1 MSEMKDL
8 TFPETLFYSDD
19 HEWIKL
25 NEDDTLIVGITDYA
39 QDQLGDIV
47 FVELPE
53 VGKILT
59 KGDELCTVESVK
71 SVSEIY
77 IPISCEIIS
86 VNTHLED
93 EPELINKSPYDK
105 GWLALVKMK
114 DKSELDKLLK
124 KDQYLST
131 LQGI

>member
-1 MSEMKDL
+1 MSEINNL
-8 TFPETLFYSDD
+8 TFPKTLFYSND
-19 HEWIKL
+19 HEWLKL
-25 NEDDTLIVGITDYA
+25 NEDNTLSVGITDYA

-53 VGKILT
+53 VGKILN

-77 IPISCEIIS
+77 IPVSCEVIS
-86 VNTHLED
+86 VNTNLED
-93 EPELINKSPYDK
+93 KPELINKNPYDK

-114 DKSELDKLLK
+114 DKSELDALLR
-124 KDQYLST
+124 KDQYMNMLK
-131 LQGI
+131 GI